1 MKPASSSAAT
11 ASGQLAGRIALITG
25 ASRGI
30 GAAVAV
36 RFAAEG
42 AHVVLAARTV
52 GGLEEVDDQV
62 RASGGSATLVPFD
75 LREFIKIDELAAAL
89 YERYGRLDI
98 LVGNAA
104 EFGTFSPA
112 GHIDPKL
119 WGDIIELNLT
129 ANWRLIRAMDP
140 LLRAAPAGRAIFV
153 TSRLARDALPYYGP
167 YAVAKAGLETLV
179 RIYAGEVAR
188 TAVRANLIDPGIVR
202 TRLRATIFPGEDPA
216 DLPGPESVAHSFL
229 ELALPECTRN
239 GEIVTLASA
248 APHPVPLPA
257 GGARERS

>member
-1 MKPASSSAAT
+1 MVAPPAS
-11 ASGQLAGRIALITG
+11 GGGRLAGRIALITG

-36 RFAAEG
+36 RFAGEG

-52 GGLEEVDDQV
+52 GGLEEVDDRV
-62 RASGGSATLVPFD
+62 RAAGGSATLVPLD

-89 YERYGRLDI
+89 YQRYGRLDI

-104 EFGTFSPA
+104 EFGIFSPA

-119 WGDIIELNLT
+119 WGEVIDLDLT

-179 RIYAGEVAR
+179 RSYAGEVAR
-188 TAVRANLIDPGIVR
+188 TAVRVNLIDPGIVR
-202 TRLRATIFPGEDPA
+202 TRLRAHIFPGENPA
-216 DLPGPESVAHSFL
+216 GLPSPESITQAFL
-229 ELALPECTRN
+229 ELTVPECTCN
-239 GEIVTLASA
+239 GEIVTISVA
-248 APHPVPLPA
+248 
-257 GGARERS
+257 